1 MKLER
6 GSRLVIA
13 THNEG
18 KVREFRTLLAPFGLE
33 LVSAGQLGLA
43 EPIED
48 GTTYGENARI
58 KADAA
63 AQASGLPALS
73 DDSGLCVF
81 DLWGA
86 PGLFSA
92 RWAGPNKDFSLA
104 MVRIKDE
111 LELRGIALS
120 SRPRAAFVAALC
132 LSFPNGE
139 RIEVEG
145 ACEGHIVWP
154 PRGSL
159 GFGYDPV
166 FQPQSPVQN
175 VQRESFELG
184 SQTHTCT
191 FGEMAADTKHSVNW
205 PSRVGLSHRAR
216 AFIALAERV
225 FEKV

>member
-1 MKLER
+1 MPTTLLHP

-18 KVREFRTLLAPFGLE
+18 KVREFRALLEPFGLE

-63 AQASGLPALS
+63 ATASGLPALS

-92 RWAGPNKDFSLA
+92 RWAGPGKDFSLA
-104 MVRIKDE
+104 MARIKDE
-111 LELRGIALS
+111 LDLRGIALS

-154 PRGSL
+154 PRGNL

-166 FQPQSPVQN
+166 FQPQ
-175 VQRESFELG
+175 
-184 SQTHTCT
+184 THSCT
-191 FGEMAADTKHSVNW
+191 FGEMAFEAKHDVNW

-216 AFIALAERV
+216 AFMALAERV